1 MARLF
6 VFEGPD
12 GVGKSTVIG
21 EVEKRLHRLGERC
34 VRLAFPGK
42 ELGTLGLHIYDL
54 HHQPEHFGVRSL
66 SSLSLQ
72 LLHVAA
78 HVDAIER
85 RILPLLQQGRVVLL
99 DRYWWSTWVYGIA
112 DGLPVAQLERMI
124 AMEKL
129 VWQGVTPATLFFL
142 SRSSTVVNSAIAK
155 AYAELMAEERGKYP
169 VAALVNDAGI
179 DTIAD
184 EITSVIQKSGAK

>member
-1 MARLF
+1 VSRLF

-21 EVEKRLHRLGERC
+21 EVEKRLHRLGESC

-42 ELGTLGLHIYDL
+42 EPGTLGLHVYDL
-54 HHQPEHFGVRSL
+54 HHQSERFGVRSL

-78 HVDAIER
+78 HVDAIEG

-112 DGLPVAQLERMI
+112 DGLPVVQLKRMI

-129 VWQGVTPATLFFL
+129 VWQGMTPRTLFLL
-142 SRSSTVVNSAIAK
+142 SRSSTIVNSAIAK
-155 AYAELMAEERGKYP
+155 AYGELMEEEKGKYP
-169 VAALVNDAGI
+169 VVALVNDAGI

-184 EITSVIQKSGAK
+184 EITSVIQKSRAK

>member
-1 MARLF
+1 VGRLF

-12 GVGKSTVIG
+12 GVGKSTVIT
-21 EVEKRLHRLGERC
+21 EVEKRLHQRGEEC

-42 ELGTLGLHIYDL
+42 EPGTLGLHIYDL
-54 HHQPEHFGVRSL
+54 HHQPERFGVHSL

-78 HVDAIER
+78 HVDVIER
-85 RILPLLQQGRVVLL
+85 RVLPLLQQGQLILL

-112 DGLPVAQLERMI
+112 DGLQITQLERMI

-129 VWQGVTPATLFFL
+129 VWQGITPTTLFVL
-142 SRSSTVVNSAIAK
+142 SRSSTTVNSAIAK
-155 AYAELMAEERGKYP
+155 AYRELMEQERGKYP
-169 VAALVNDAGI
+169 VAALANDAAI
-179 DTIAD
+179 DAIAD
-184 EITSVIQKSGAK
+184 EIASVIQGAGAK